1 MKIGFLGMGNMAQ
14 AMCQGFIQ
22 SDAADSADI
31 YAYAPHRDKLAA
43 NAERLGFTACGSLRE
58 LAERTD
64 MLFICCKPYQI
75 EDALTEIGS
84 ALRNK
89 ALVSVASGW
98 SLDRYMTLLSK
109 ISSEQE
115 GCEGLASAVRVQAIM
130 PNTPVMVGEGVF
142 LIEADNTLN
151 EDEREA
157 LISMLK
163 PLGLVHELPSSLM
176 GIGGAVTGCFPAF
189 ADLFMEAYAD
199 AAVKYGISRQD
210 AYALVSQALLGSAM
224 LQQKTGAHPGVL
236 KDQVCS
242 PAGTTIRGVQA
253 LEDCGLRSACMAS
266 IDAIMDMKK

>member
-22 SDAADSADI
+22 SGTAAGDHI
-31 YAYAPHRDKLAA
+31 YAFAPHRDKLER
-43 NAERLGFTACGSLRE
+43 NAERLGFVPCGSLKE
-58 LAERTD
+58 LADSSD

-75 EDALTEIGS
+75 EDALTEIGPS
-84 ALRNK
+84 LRNK

-98 SLDRYMTLLSK
+98 SLERYTSLLDK

-115 GCEGLASAVRVQAIM
+115 GCAGLTSTVRVQAIM

-142 LIEADNTLN
+142 LIEAENTLG
-151 EDEREA
+151 DEERKT
-157 LISMLK
+157 LISMLE

-199 AAVKYGISRQD
+199 AAVKYGIARQD

-224 LQQKTGAHPGVL
+224 LQKKTGEHPGVL
-236 KDQVCS
+236 KDRVCS